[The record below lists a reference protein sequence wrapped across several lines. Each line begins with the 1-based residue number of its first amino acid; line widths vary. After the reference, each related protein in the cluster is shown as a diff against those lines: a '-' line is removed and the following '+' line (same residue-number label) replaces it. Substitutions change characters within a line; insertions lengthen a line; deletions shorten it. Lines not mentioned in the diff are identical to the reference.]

1 MTTLC
6 LYSSKQLSSPAVKAY
21 QKSAGAVAPQRGTVS
36 FVLHRAFPDFA
47 TMQATYPVLSRY
59 PVLLPWFWGH
69 RLVRRLV
76 GNPRVVAKELG
87 VHAKMKR

>member
-1 MTTLC
+1 
-6 LYSSKQLSSPAVKAY
+6 
-21 QKSAGAVAPQRGTVS
+21 
-36 FVLHRAFPDFA
+36 
-47 TMQATYPVLSRY
+47 MQATYPVLSRY